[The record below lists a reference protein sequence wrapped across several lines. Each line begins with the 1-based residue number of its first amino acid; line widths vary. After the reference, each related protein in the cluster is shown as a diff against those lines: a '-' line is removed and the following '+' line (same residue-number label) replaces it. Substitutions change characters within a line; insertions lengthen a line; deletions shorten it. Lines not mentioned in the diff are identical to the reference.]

1 MLTTINHEIKR
12 IVTLIHKHN
21 LTLQPFI
28 ISNVIT
34 SNDFNYQAIIKVL
47 DTTNSN
53 AIKYNIV
60 IGEKLNDIKPIG
72 LCIAVICHELGHIV
86 NVTGEFLFRNAKNL
100 TYSSKGLNYY
110 YKGAEFLAD
119 ILAVKFLALSGY
131 NPYIYI
137 DYFREFQRIYNID
150 PNEEDERHPSI
161 NRRINTIIKLINS
174 KF

>member
-1 MLTTINHEIKR
+1 MLESLLNSETQR
-12 IVTLIHKHN
+12 IIALIHKHN

-28 ISNVIT
+28 ISNVIAT
-34 SNDFNYQAIIKVL
+34 NDFKYQAMIKVL
-47 DTTNSN
+47 DTNN
-53 AIKYNIV
+53 RIIKFNIIV
-60 IGEKLNDIKPIG
+60 GNELINIKPIG

-86 NVTGEFLFRNAKNL
+86 NVTGEFLFRNAKKF

-131 NPYIYI
+131 NPHIYI
-137 DYFREFQRIYNID
+137 DYFQEFQRIYNID

-161 NRRINTIIKLINS
+161 NRRINTITKLINS
-174 KF
+174 RF